1 MCKKPSTK
9 EFFTNL
15 KVPMPLG
22 KKIYKLLKN
31 NLIKIVNLKYC
42 CGNIGEPGC

>member
-1 MCKKPSTK
+1 MK

-15 KVPMPLG
+15 KVPMPLSE
-22 KKIYKLLKN
+22 KIYKLLKN
-31 NLIKIVNLKYC
+31 NLIKLVSLKNC